1 MVLLVWFLWCDV
13 FKMTETT
20 VFPGP
25 VKVLTT
31 FIQKLTQRNPDNATL
46 LQHTIT
52 SLQTCLLGYGIGA
65 VVGIP
70 MGILMAWNKW
80 CDRFIRP
87 LFDLIRPI
95 PGLAWIPLFIVLF
108 GIGIGAKAMVIFINS
123 MVACT
128 VNAYTGI
135 QQTRQEHIWLGD
147 VFGASNAQKLFKIAI
162 PSATL

>member
-1 MVLLVWFLWCDV
+1 MKGFLKKRRYFFISCASVCVVLLVWFLWCDV

-95 PGLAWIPLFIVLF
+95 PGLAWIPLFSCCSASASGQRLW
-108 GIGIGAKAMVIFINS
+108 S
-123 MVACT
+123 SLST
-128 VNAYTGI
+128 P
-135 QQTRQEHIWLGD
+135 WLP
-147 VFGASNAQKLFKIAI
+147 A
-162 PSATL
+162 P